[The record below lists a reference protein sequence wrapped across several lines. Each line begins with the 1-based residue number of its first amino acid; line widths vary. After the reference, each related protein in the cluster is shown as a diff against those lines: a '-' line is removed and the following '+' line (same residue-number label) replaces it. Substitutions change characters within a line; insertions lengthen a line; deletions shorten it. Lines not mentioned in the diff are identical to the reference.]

1 MDVLVVGGNGF
12 VGSNLISYFLSRD
25 PGTNIINLDV
35 ARDTRMEEVMGI
47 NQYQGRYSFKEG
59 GICDLSTYEH
69 YLKVSDLVINCASIG
84 YRSHFSEGMELY
96 IRNNILGARMLAE
109 SACRFHVPLM
119 HISTD
124 EVYGSCPFTVQRKD
138 ETAPLDPTNSFAATM
153 AAGEKLVALAGK
165 SSGNPIVIAR
175 PCELIGPN
183 QDPDRIV
190 PRTIRSITNGR
201 PPSVREK
208 GGERYRDW
216 LHVLDLCSALHVL
229 IDSLSGST
237 GPSVASEEKESVH
250 SHPGGTVISGTS
262 VATTPSTTPGKSSKR
277 SILSGV
283 SVFNITSE
291 MRYPITDIVER
302 TMKLMG
308 SVLPLQETSGEGY
321 RDLGYNPSGKKIS
334 YQGWQARY
342 DDIDGI
348 LLSTI
353 EWYKENPDMLNLP
366 PSSKLMP

>member
-1 MDVLVVGGNGF
+1 MDVLIVGGNSFIG
-12 VGSNLISYFLSRD
+12 GNLQSYLLSRD
-25 PGTNIINLDV
+25 QGINIISLDV
-35 ARDTRMEEVMGI
+35 TRDTRMEDVMGL

-69 YLKVSDLVINCASIG
+69 YLKVSDLVINCSSVG
-84 YRSHFSEGMELY
+84 YRSRFSEGMELF
-96 IRNNILGARMLAE
+96 IRTNIQGARMLAE
-109 SACRFHVPLM
+109 SACRYHVPLM

-124 EVYGSCPFTVQRKD
+124 EVYGSCPFTVHRRE

-153 AAGEKLVALAGK
+153 AAGERLVSLAGK
-165 SSGNPIVIAR
+165 SSGNPIMIAR

-190 PRTIRSITNGR
+190 PRTIRSIMGGR
-201 PPSVREK
+201 PPGIREK

-216 LHVLDLCSALHVL
+216 LHVLDLCSALHL
-229 IDSLSGST
+229 LMESISGSS
-237 GPSVASEEKESVH
+237 GPISPEEGENVH
-250 SHPGGTVISGTS
+250 SQPGGTVISGTS
-262 VATTPSTTPGKSSKR
+262 VASTPSSGPRNSSKR

-283 SVFNITSE
+283 SIFNITSE
-291 MRYPITDIVER
+291 MRYPITDVVER

-308 SVLPLQETSGEGY
+308 SVLPVQETSEEGY
-321 RDLGYNPSGKKIS
+321 RDLGYNPSGKKIT
-334 YQGWQARY
+334 YQGWQGRY

-353 EWYKENPDMLNLP
+353 EWYKENPDMLSLP
-366 PSSKLMP
+366 PSQKLMP